1 MMYFFV
7 KWFLKTILKK
17 LHNSSRTK
25 LNILKNLA
33 KFILSL
39 PTKGGSTAELLI
51 SNKIYLF
58 ALEFLFEEF
67 SKYENLILK
76 KTHRSDVEFNQFLG
90 LLKEQIVIMSK
101 KIIQPFLNEAEEF
114 SPDPKD
120 TVYLALASAIKS
132 DIWSNDKKL
141 KEGQNKINV
150 LSTEELLSK
159 LDILKIKK

>member
-1 MMYFFV
+1 
-7 KWFLKTILKK
+7 
-17 LHNSSRTK
+17 
-25 LNILKNLA
+25 
-33 KFILSL
+33 
-39 PTKGGSTAELLI
+39 
-51 SNKIYLF
+51 
-58 ALEFLFEEF
+58 
-67 SKYENLILK
+67 
-76 KTHRSDVEFNQFLG
+76 
-90 LLKEQIVIMSK
+90 MSK